1 MRPNNYWDFSV
12 GRAYFKYNFEVVG
25 GKLIVKD
32 KVTLEDDCKVRL
44 DKLDKEWRQRIAESK
59 KLKAIW
65 ELKQEKKELG
75 ERKQKLLKL

>member
-1 MRPNNYWDFSV
+1 M
-12 GRAYFKYNFEVVG
+12 
-25 GKLIVKD
+25 KD

-65 ELKQEKKELG
+65 ELKKEKKELG